1 MIKNVVFDYGQVLI
15 HFEPEYMASRYITD
29 EEDLKLATP
38 IIFDRA
44 YWDRLDDDT
53 ITDEEV
59 VAGFCSRLPERLH
72 EKAKK
77 VYDNWMYNNPE
88 VEGMKE
94 LISYVKEKYGAK
106 TYLLSNI
113 SKTFAKRSGDFPVL
127 KMLDGCVFSGECKM
141 AKPNRDIFEHLLEKF
156 DISAGETVF
165 IDDNENNVKMAESV
179 GIKTFMFKMNV
190 DELKKWLDSVLGS
203 ETIE

>member
-15 HFEPEYMASRYITD
+15 HFEPEYMASRYIEG

-59 VAGFCSRLPERLH
+59 VEGFLARLPERLH
-72 EKAKK
+72 EKAKLI
-77 VYDNWMYNNPE
+77 YDNWMYNNPE

-94 LISYVKEKYGAK
+94 LISYIKEKYGVK

-127 KMLDGCVFSGECKM
+127 KMLDGCVFSGACQK
-141 AKPNRDIFEHLLEKF
+141 AKPNREIFEHLLEKF
-156 DISAGETVF
+156 GLEAGETVF
-165 IDDNENNVKMAESV
+165 IDDNENNVKMAESM
-179 GIKTFMFKMNV
+179 GIKTFQFNMNV
-190 DELKKWLDSVLGS
+190 DELKKWLDDILGR
-203 ETIE
+203 